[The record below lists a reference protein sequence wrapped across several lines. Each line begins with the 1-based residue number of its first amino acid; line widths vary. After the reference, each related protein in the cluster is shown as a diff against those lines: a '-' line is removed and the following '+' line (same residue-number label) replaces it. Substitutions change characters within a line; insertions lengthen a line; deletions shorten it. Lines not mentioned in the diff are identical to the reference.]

1 MRGALGAVAFA
12 GVRRFGAVE
21 FGEALQEGAA
31 RFDVL
36 GGEAV
41 LAGGHWAPSP
51 LYLAAVPMRWA

>member
-1 MRGALGAVAFA
+1 MAAVGRLGVDQL
-12 GVRRFGAVE
+12 
-21 FGEALQEGAA
+21 GEALQEGAA
-31 RFDVL
+31 RFDVF